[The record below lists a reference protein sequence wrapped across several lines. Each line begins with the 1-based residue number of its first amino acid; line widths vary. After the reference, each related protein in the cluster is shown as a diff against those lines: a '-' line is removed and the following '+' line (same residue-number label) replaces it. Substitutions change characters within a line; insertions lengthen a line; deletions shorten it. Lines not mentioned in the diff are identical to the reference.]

1 MYGVVLLL
9 LARVNACLVLEW
21 YCDEAT
27 GVQKRAQAAAVQQR
41 KDLGPRT
48 WKSTADSSSLLTS
61 IIHSP
66 SQRLTYSLTTRAS
79 VRRHGCCCLV
89 TIAISLCNTRNSAA
103 WTIAI
108 HHSIKQT
115 LLDSIKPTA
124 VYQYR
129 CHQHRPTSAHQ
140 HRHRH
145 PFQYR
150 YRAIRRSLAP
160 LNPVHPFDFL
170 ETPPRASTRY
180 DPSLSLLLP
189 LHIAACPPI
198 VCLPSYCCR
207 CCHHQ
212 ISITTTAASNCH
224 H

>member
-1 MYGVVLLL
+1 VEVDGRFFFTPHFHYSLAESAPHLLSL
-9 LARVNACLVLEW
+9 SLPPLSICL
-21 YCDEAT
+21 
-27 GVQKRAQAAAVQQR
+27 
-41 KDLGPRT
+41 
-48 WKSTADSSSLLTS
+48 SLPPL
-61 IIHSP
+61 P
-66 SQRLTYSLTTRAS
+66 SLTTRAS

-108 HHSIKQT
+108 HPSIKQT
-115 LLDSIKPTA
+115 LLGSIKPTA

-150 YRAIRRSLAP
+150 YRATRRSLAP